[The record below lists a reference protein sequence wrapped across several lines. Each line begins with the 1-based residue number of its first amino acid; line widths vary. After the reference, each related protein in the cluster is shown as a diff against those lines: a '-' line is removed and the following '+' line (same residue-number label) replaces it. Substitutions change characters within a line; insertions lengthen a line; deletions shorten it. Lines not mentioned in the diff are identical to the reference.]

1 MFRVLQ
7 IDHVE
12 LTVPDQYEAAEW
24 YRQVFGLEIIP
35 EFEFWA
41 KAGPLMLTTPEAGT
55 KLALFKGPPPQTVT
69 GFETLAF
76 RVDADG
82 FMQFVGRIDDL
93 NLSNHRGVALTSD
106 NAVIDHTLSWS
117 IYFRDPWGYP
127 YEITTYE
134 YDAVKQQLE
143 R

>member
-1 MFRVLQ
+1 MFRVQQ

-12 LTVPDQYEAAEW
+12 LIVPDQYEAAAW
-24 YRQVFGLEIIP
+24 YKKVFGLEVIP

-41 KAGPLMLTTPEAGT
+41 SSGPLMLTTPEAGT
-55 KLALFKGPPPQTVT
+55 KLALFKGSPPKEVS
-69 GFETLAF
+69 GFVTLAF

-82 FMQFVGRIDDL
+82 FVQFRDRVKELG
-93 NLSNHRGVALTSD
+93 LSNHRGIKLTPD
-106 NAVIDHTLSWS
+106 NTVVDHQLSWS

-134 YDAVKQQLE
+134 YDAVKSKLGV
-143 R
+143 